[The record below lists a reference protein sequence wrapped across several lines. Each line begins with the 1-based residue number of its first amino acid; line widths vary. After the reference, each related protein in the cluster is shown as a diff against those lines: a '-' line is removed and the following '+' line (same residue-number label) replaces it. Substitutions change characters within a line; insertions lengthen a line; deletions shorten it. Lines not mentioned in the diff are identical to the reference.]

1 MLKPTCKDKRK
12 IRKFLESRKKNS
24 ILSITSTQR
33 PLEKNR
39 KTTDKISK
47 NVMENMILNNS
58 KNGKRVWSPRVASC

>member
-12 IRKFLESRKKNS
+12 MRKFLESRKKNS

-39 KTTDKISK
+39 KTADKISK
-47 NVMENMILNNS
+47 NVMEKMILNNRME
-58 KNGKRVWSPRVASC
+58 KQVWSPGGASC

>member
-1 MLKPTCKDKRK
+1 MLKSTSKDKRK

-39 KTTDKISK
+39 KTADKISK
-47 NVMENMILNNS
+47 NVVEKMILNNS
-58 KNGKRVWSPRVASC
+58 KNGK